1 MAKKIGLA
9 PSRNSVTRRYPASRY
24 PLTFR
29 HLMLLSERMARLDQ
43 LAIAALSGAA
53 FFAVPASPDTVFLAN
68 GRSIQGIVTREFPDR
83 IEISLGVGSMTVPR
97 SSVKKVE
104 MASPEQNQAIRNQ
117 WKTRYLLHED
127 YVPAGMENVARLL
140 KAAGDA
146 RDAARQAGITHAV
159 DLKHES
165 GLLARLERIKS
176 ELIIVSKRMQN
187 ASRTSSPAAY
197 NAMVLEYNNLSAA
210 YTVGIHELEEFRTK
224 HPSPAGRFSSY
235 LDSLDALRRAYESAL
250 ALPDAG
256 QDADRARFLD
266 CVGRIIEDY
275 SRDFSATAVRSERSE
290 SGIIVAATVNDSTTG
305 RFLLDTGAAVVTV
318 TEQFARR
325 LNLDTSSLPA
335 IDIVLADGGQASAR
349 AVILPSVQVGSARC
363 EHVEAA
369 VMAQQPAPDIDGLL
383 GMSFLRN
390 FAFRIDPSSGQ
401 ITLTEFT
408 PR

>member
-9 PSRNSVTRRYPASRY
+9 PSLKSVSRHWPGSRS

-29 HLMLLSERMARLDQ
+29 RLMLLSERMARLAQ
-43 LAIAALSGAA
+43 LAMAALSGAA
-53 FFAVPASPDTVFLAN
+53 LFSVPAWSDTVFLAN
-68 GRSIQGIVTREFPDR
+68 GRSIQGIVTRELPDR
-83 IEISLGVGSMTVPR
+83 IEILLGVGSMTVPR
-97 SSVKKVE
+97 SSVEKVE
-104 MASPEQNQAIRNQ
+104 MASPEQNRAIRNQ

-127 YVPAGMENVARLL
+127 YVPAGMENIARLL
-140 KAAGDA
+140 TAARDA
-146 RDAARQAGITHAV
+146 RDTARQAGSAHAA
-159 DLKHES
+159 DMKHES
-165 GLLARLERIKS
+165 SLLARLERLRS
-176 ELIIVSKRMQN
+176 ELIRVSKRMQN

-197 NAMVLEYNNLSAA
+197 NAMVLEYNNLYAA
-210 YTVGIHELEEFRTK
+210 YTVGIHELAEFRAK
-224 HPSPAGRFSSY
+224 HPAPSDRFSFY

-250 ALPDAG
+250 VLPDSG

-266 CVGRIIEDY
+266 RVARIIEDY
-275 SRDFSATAVRSERSE
+275 SRDFSATAVRSEHSE
-290 SGIIVAATVNDSTTG
+290 SGIIVAVTVNDSTTG
-305 RFLLDTGAAVVTV
+305 RFLLDTGAAVMTL

-335 IDIVLADGGQASAR
+335 IDIVLADGAQASAR

-369 VMAQQPAPDIDGLL
+369 VIAQQPAPDIDGLL

-401 ITLTEFT
+401 VTLTQFA